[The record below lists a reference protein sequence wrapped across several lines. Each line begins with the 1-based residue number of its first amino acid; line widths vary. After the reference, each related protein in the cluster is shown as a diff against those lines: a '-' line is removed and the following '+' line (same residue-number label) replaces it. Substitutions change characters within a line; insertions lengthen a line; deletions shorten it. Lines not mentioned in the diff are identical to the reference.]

1 MNYIENDLKIYLI
14 FFRYKKFNK
23 FVYEKTIVCVPNFT
37 QAILDI
43 KRRAIYETDDTE
55 VEVLA
60 ITELTQ
66 NELDTLNIA
75 DMTID
80 LNEVK

>member
-1 MNYIENDLKIYLI
+1 MNYIGDNIKIYLI
-14 FFRYKKFNK
+14 FFRYKKFNQ
-23 FVYEKTIVCVPNFT
+23 VIYEKLIECVPNFT
-37 QAILDI
+37 QAILDV
-43 KRRAIYETDDTE
+43 RRHAIQKTGSAE

-66 NELDTLNIA
+66 DELDTLNIA